1 MITMGKKQLGLLG
14 RTREQL
20 VGIILRKDA
29 VEKELRSEIEY
40 LKALCMAQDALELNI
55 GEFGMTKTDIVA
67 KNTDIEDGNE

>member
-1 MITMGKKQLGLLG
+1 METGLLKN
-14 RTREQL
+14 TKKKL

-55 GEFGMTKTDIVA
+55 DEFGITKTDVIA
-67 KNTDIEDGNE
+67 KNTDIEDENED

>member
-1 MITMGKKQLGLLG
+1 METGLLKQ
-14 RTREQL
+14 TKAKL
-20 VGIILRKDA
+20 VRIILRKDA

>member
-1 MITMGKKQLGLLG
+1 METGLLKN
-14 RTREQL
+14 TKKKL

-55 GEFGMTKTDIVA
+55 DEFGITKTDVIA
-67 KNTDIEDGNE
+67 KNTDIKDENED

>member
-1 MITMGKKQLGLLG
+1 METGLLK
-14 RTREQL
+14 RTKKEL

-55 GEFGMTKTDIVA
+55 DEFGITKTDVIA
-67 KNTDIEDGNE
+67 KNTDIKDENED

>member
-1 MITMGKKQLGLLG
+1 MGKKQLGLLG

-40 LKALCMAQDALELNI
+40 LKALCLAQDALELNI
-55 GEFGMTKTDIVA
+55 GECGMMKTEVISK
-67 KNTDIEDGNE
+67 KNVQKDEKED